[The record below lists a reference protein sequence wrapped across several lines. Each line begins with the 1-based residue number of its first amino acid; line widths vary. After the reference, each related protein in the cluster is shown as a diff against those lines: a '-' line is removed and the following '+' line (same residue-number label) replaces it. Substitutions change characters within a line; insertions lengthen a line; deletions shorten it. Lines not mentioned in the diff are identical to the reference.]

1 MIPQRSPY
9 RGSQTPQGPMM
20 LVSSS
25 GWAHSPITLILIGL
39 SIEFAVGGAAL
50 PGIATVIAIAA
61 AVSTAPMNVARRC
74 LIDRTSGPPPE
85 NDGNKWGSAT
95 DTAVRMKPVC
105 RTTVVQLRA
114 RPAPNRARSNTQG
127 RPTL

>member
-1 MIPQRSPY
+1 
-9 RGSQTPQGPMM
+9 MM

-61 AVSTAPMNVARRC
+61 AVSTAPMNVTRRR
-74 LIDRTSGPPPE
+74 LIDRTSDPPPE

-95 DTAVRMKPVC
+95 ELRVASARRPV
-105 RTTVVQLRA
+105 
-114 RPAPNRARSNTQG
+114 APNRARSNTQAS
-127 RPTL
+127 PTLRRPGWACQARSIEA

>member
-1 MIPQRSPY
+1 
-9 RGSQTPQGPMM
+9 MM

-25 GWAHSPITLILIGL
+25 GWAHSPITLILTGL

-61 AVSTAPMNVARRC
+61 AVSTAPVNRTRKRF
-74 LIDRTSGPPPE
+74 IDRTSDPPPE

-95 DTAVRMKPVC
+95 RTQVSWSPLFARTQSREIAHRAAADPTRRPPVPVKQDPLHDLRLSDGVAVR
-105 RTTVVQLRA
+105 
-114 RPAPNRARSNTQG
+114 
-127 RPTL
+127 